1 MKANILKGLVMK
13 RKTQKQLI
21 KEYLQSG
28 RSITPIEA
36 LEMFGSFRLGAIIF
50 TLREEGMP
58 IKTEFVT
65 NRYKT
70 KFAKY
75 TLEQPVQG
83 NLI

>member
-1 MKANILKGLVMK
+1 MR
-13 RKTQKQLI
+13 RKTQKDKV

-28 RSITPIEA
+28 KSITPIDA
-36 LEMFGSFRLGAIIF
+36 LEMFGCFRLGAHIF

-75 TLEQPVQG
+75 TLEQAQQPS
-83 NLI
+83 LF

>member
-1 MKANILKGLVMK
+1 MK
-13 RKTQKQLI
+13 RKTQKVKI
-21 KEYLQSG
+21 KEWLESG

-75 TLEQPVQG
+75 TLERPEQP
-83 NLI
+83 NLFGGI

>member
-1 MKANILKGLVMK
+1 MK
-13 RKTQKQLI
+13 RRTQKDKI
-21 KEYLQSG
+21 KEWLESG

-75 TLEQPVQG
+75 TLELPKQQ
-83 NLI
+83 NLFGRM

>member
-1 MKANILKGLVMK
+1 MK
-13 RKTQKQLI
+13 RKTQKEKI
-21 KEYLQSG
+21 KEWLESG

-75 TLEQPVQG
+75 TLERPEQSSLFRSV
-83 NLI
+83 

>member
-1 MKANILKGLVMK
+1 MK
-13 RKTQKQLI
+13 RKTQKEKI
-21 KEYLQSG
+21 KEWLESG

-75 TLEQPVQG
+75 TLERPEQPSLFRSV
-83 NLI
+83 

>member
-1 MKANILKGLVMK
+1 MK

-75 TLEQPVQG
+75 TLEQPVQV

>member
-1 MKANILKGLVMK
+1 MK
-13 RKTQKQLI
+13 RKTQKDKVRQ
-21 KEYLQSG
+21 YLESG

-58 IKTEFVT
+58 IKTDFVT

-75 TLEQPVQG
+75 TLEQKTQPS
-83 NLI
+83 LF

>member
-1 MKANILKGLVMK
+1 MK

-36 LEMFGSFRLGAIIF
+36 LEMLGSFRLGAIIF

-75 TLEQPVQG
+75 TLEQPVQV

>member
-1 MKANILKGLVMK
+1 MK

-83 NLI
+83 KLI

>member
-1 MKANILKGLVMK
+1 MK

-36 LEMFGSFRLGAIIF
+36 LEMFGSFRLCAIIF

-83 NLI
+83 KLI

>member
-1 MKANILKGLVMK
+1 MK
-13 RKTQKQLI
+13 RRTQKDKI
-21 KEYLQSG
+21 KEWLESG
-28 RSITPIEA
+28 RSITAIEA
-36 LEMFGSFRLGAIIF
+36 LEMFGSFRLGTIIF

-75 TLEQPVQG
+75 TLELPEQQ
-83 NLI
+83 NLFGRM

>member
-1 MKANILKGLVMK
+1 MFLMK
-13 RKTQKQLI
+13 RRSQKDKI
-21 KEYLQSG
+21 KAYLQSG
-28 RSITPIEA
+28 KSITPLDA

-75 TLEQPVQG
+75 TLEQKTQPS
-83 NLI
+83 LF

>member
-1 MKANILKGLVMK
+1 MK
-13 RKTQKQLI
+13 RKTQKEKVRQ
-21 KEYLQSG
+21 YLESG

-58 IKTEFVT
+58 IKTDFVT

-75 TLEQPVQG
+75 TLEQKTQPS
-83 NLI
+83 LF

>member
-1 MKANILKGLVMK
+1 MK

-58 IKTEFVT
+58 MQTEFVT

-83 NLI
+83 KLI

>member
-1 MKANILKGLVMK
+1 MK
-13 RKTQKQLI
+13 RKTQKEKI
-21 KEYLQSG
+21 KEWLESG

-75 TLEQPVQG
+75 TLERPEQP
-83 NLI
+83 NLFGGI

>member
-1 MKANILKGLVMK
+1 MK
-13 RKTQKQLI
+13 RRTQKDKI
-21 KEYLQSG
+21 KEWLESG

-75 TLEQPVQG
+75 TLELPEQP
-83 NLI
+83 NLFGRM

>member
-1 MKANILKGLVMK
+1 MFPMK
-13 RKTQKQLI
+13 RKTQKEKVRQ
-21 KEYLQSG
+21 YLESG

-58 IKTEFVT
+58 IKTDFVT

-75 TLEQPVQG
+75 TLEQKTQPS
-83 NLI
+83 LF

>member
-1 MKANILKGLVMK
+1 MN
-13 RKTQKQLI
+13 RKTQKEKVRQ
-21 KEYLQSG
+21 YLESG

-58 IKTEFVT
+58 IKTDFVT

-75 TLEQPVQG
+75 TLEQKTQPS
-83 NLI
+83 LF

>member
-1 MKANILKGLVMK
+1 MK
-13 RKTQKQLI
+13 RKTQKEKVRQ
-21 KEYLQSG
+21 YLESG

-58 IKTEFVT
+58 IKTDFVT

-75 TLEQPVQG
+75 TLEQKIQPS
-83 NLI
+83 LF

>member
-1 MKANILKGLVMK
+1 MFPMK
-13 RKTQKQLI
+13 RKTQKDKVRQ
-21 KEYLQSG
+21 YLESG

-58 IKTEFVT
+58 IKTDFVT

-75 TLEQPVQG
+75 TLEQKTQPS
-83 NLI
+83 LF

>member
-1 MKANILKGLVMK
+1 MK

>member
-1 MKANILKGLVMK
+1 MK
-13 RKTQKQLI
+13 RKTQKEKVRQ
-21 KEYLQSG
+21 YLESG

-58 IKTEFVT
+58 IRTDFVT

-75 TLEQPVQG
+75 TLEQKTQPS
-83 NLI
+83 LF

>member
-1 MKANILKGLVMK
+1 MK

-50 TLREEGMP
+50 TLREEGMS

>member
-1 MKANILKGLVMK
+1 MK

-75 TLEQPVQG
+75 TLEQPVPVSYTHLTLPTSG
-83 NLI
+83 

>member
-1 MKANILKGLVMK
+1 MK
-13 RKTQKQLI
+13 RKTQKQKI
-21 KEYLQSG
+21 KEWLESG

-75 TLEQPVQG
+75 TLERPEQP
-83 NLI
+83 NLFGGI

>member
-1 MKANILKGLVMK
+1 MK

-83 NLI
+83 RLI

>member
-1 MKANILKGLVMK
+1 MK
-13 RKTQKQLI
+13 RRTQKDKI
-21 KEYLQSG
+21 KEWLESG

-75 TLEQPVQG
+75 DVNNNDE
-83 NLI
+83 ISKEEF